1 MGSGI
6 STFNEDEFIIEEAK
20 FWDGSNYESNINKE
34 ETITSSNERN
44 ENNVLIK
51 QLNGQ
56 EENNKTSSTFEKSK
70 SDYIPF
76 TFEWRN
82 EDNSSDEEMEV
93 MITGSFLNDWNTC
106 IPMIKNPKTNIY
118 EYQTS
123 LPKQKH
129 FFKYIIN
136 NKWKCSSLYPTI
148 MDESKNVNNYIDLTS
163 HNLGNQNKNVNV
175 NLNVNTKD
183 NNFNV
188 ECDVGN
194 YNYNNNIDEGDSDV
208 NKKNNDGYDLK
219 YPLIKDLNLT
229 APSVISY
236 YSKEF
241 CLEYQ
246 SNQNKLCE
254 LFLPNKIYKKT
265 YYLKENNGYKKI
277 FDFPNEKID
286 HLIYNIQDFHIYK
299 KSIRFCTTE
308 RKREKLLTLIYY
320 KPK

>member
-1 MGSGI
+1 MGTEI
-6 STFNEDEFIIEEAK
+6 STFNEDEFIREEAK

-44 ENNVLIK
+44 ENKTLIK
-51 QLNGQ
+51 QLNGL
-56 EENNKTSSTFEKSK
+56 EENNKTSSTFDKSK

-76 TFEWRN
+76 KFEWRN

-93 MITGSFLNDWNTC
+93 MITGSFLNDWNTF

-123 LPKQKH
+123 LSKQKH

-136 NKWKCSSLYPTI
+136 NKWKCSSLYPTVVDKSNNI
-148 MDESKNVNNYIDLTS
+148 NNYIDLTS
-163 HNLGNQNKNVNV
+163 HNLGNSNK
-175 NLNVNTKD
+175 NLNVNANLNVNMKE
-183 NNFNV
+183 NNFKNDSEV
-188 ECDVGN
+188 SNFNDNDDG
-194 YNYNNNIDEGDSDV
+194 YGDIY
-208 NKKNNDGYDLK
+208 KKNNDGYGLK

-229 APSVISY
+229 APSAMSNY
-236 YSKEF
+236 RKKF

-246 SNQNKLCE
+246 SNQNKICE
-254 LFLPNKIYKKT
+254 LFLPNKIYKKSN
-265 YYLKENNGYKKI
+265 YLMEKNGYKKI

>member
-1 MGSGI
+1 MGTEV
-6 STFNEDEFIIEEAK
+6 STFNGDEFIREEAK

-44 ENNVLIK
+44 ENKALIN
-51 QLNGQ
+51 QLNGL
-56 EENNKTSSTFEKSK
+56 EENNKTSSTFDKSK

-76 TFEWRN
+76 KFEWRN

-93 MITGSFLNDWNTC
+93 MITGSFLNDWNTF

-123 LPKQKH
+123 LSKQKH

-136 NKWKCSSLYPTI
+136 NKWKCSSLYPTVVDKSNNI
-148 MDESKNVNNYIDLTS
+148 NNYIDLTS
-163 HNLGNQNKNVNV
+163 HNLGNSNK
-175 NLNVNTKD
+175 NLNVNANLNVNMKE
-183 NNFNV
+183 NNFN
-188 ECDVGN
+188 N
-194 YNYNNNIDEGDSDV
+194 DSDV
-208 NKKNNDGYDLK
+208 SNYNDNDDGYGDIYKKNNDGYDLK

-229 APSVISY
+229 APSVMSY
-236 YSKEF
+236 YRKKF

-246 SNQNKLCE
+246 SNQNKICE
-254 LFLPNKIYKKT
+254 LFLPNKIYKKRN
-265 YYLKENNGYKKI
+265 YLMEKNGYKKI

>member
-1 MGSGI
+1 MGTEI
-6 STFNEDEFIIEEAK
+6 RTFNEDELIREEAK
-20 FWDGSNYESNINKE
+20 FWDGSNCESNINKE

-44 ENNVLIK
+44 ENNALIK
-51 QLNGQ
+51 QLNGL
-56 EENNKTSSTFEKSK
+56 EENNKTSSTFDKSK

-76 TFEWRN
+76 KFEWKN
-82 EDNSSDEEMEV
+82 EENSSDEEMEV

-123 LPKQKH
+123 LSKQKH

-136 NKWKCSSLYPTI
+136 NKWKCSSLYPTVV
-148 MDESKNVNNYIDLTS
+148 DESNNVNNYIDLTS
-163 HNLGNQNKNVNV
+163 HNFGNSNKNVNV
-175 NLNVNTKD
+175 NVNANLNVNMKE
-183 NNFNV
+183 NNFNIDY
-188 ECDVGN
+188 DVD
-194 YNYNNNIDEGDSDV
+194 NYNNNDDVDV

-229 APSVISY
+229 APNVMNNY
-236 YSKEF
+236 RKKF

-246 SNQNKLCE
+246 SNQNKICE
-254 LFLPNKIYKKT
+254 FFLPNKIYKKNN
-265 YYLKENNGYKKI
+265 YLMENNGYKKI
-277 FDFPNEKID
+277 FEFPNEKID
-286 HLIYNIQDFHIYK
+286 HLIYNIQNFLIYK
-299 KSIRFCTTE
+299 NSIRFCTTE

>member
-1 MGSGI
+1 MGTEI
-6 STFNEDEFIIEEAK
+6 STFNEDEFIREEAK

-44 ENNVLIK
+44 ENKALIN
-51 QLNGQ
+51 QLNGL
-56 EENNKTSSTFEKSK
+56 EENNKTSSTFDKSK

-76 TFEWRN
+76 KFEWRN

-93 MITGSFLNDWNTC
+93 MITGSFLNDWNTF

-123 LPKQKH
+123 LSKQKH

-136 NKWKCSSLYPTI
+136 NKWKCSSLYPTVVDKSNNI
-148 MDESKNVNNYIDLTS
+148 NNYIDLTS
-163 HNLGNQNKNVNV
+163 HNLGNSNK
-175 NLNVNTKD
+175 NLNVNANLNVNMKE
-183 NNFNV
+183 NNFKNDSEV
-188 ECDVGN
+188 SNFNDNDDG
-194 YNYNNNIDEGDSDV
+194 YGDIY
-208 NKKNNDGYDLK
+208 KKNNDGYGLK

-229 APSVISY
+229 APSVMSNY
-236 YSKEF
+236 RKKF

-246 SNQNKLCE
+246 SNQNKICE
-254 LFLPNKIYKKT
+254 LFLPNKIYKKSN
-265 YYLKENNGYKKI
+265 YLMEKNGYKKI

>member
-1 MGSGI
+1 MGTEI
-6 STFNEDEFIIEEAK
+6 STLNEDEFIREEAK

-44 ENNVLIK
+44 ENNALLK

-56 EENNKTSSTFEKSK
+56 EENNKTSSTFDKSK
-70 SDYIPF
+70 SDYILF
-76 TFEWRN
+76 KFEWRN
-82 EDNSSDEEMEV
+82 EENSSDEEMEV
-93 MITGSFLNDWNTC
+93 MITGSFLNNWNTC

-123 LPKQKH
+123 LSKQKH

-136 NKWKCSSLYPTI
+136 NKWKCSSLYPTA
-148 MDESKNVNNYIDLTS
+148 MDESNNINNYIDLTS
-163 HNLGNQNKNVNV
+163 HNIGNSNKNVNI
-175 NLNVNTKD
+175 NLNIKMKD
-183 NNFNV
+183 NNLNIG
-188 ECDVGN
+188 CGVGN
-194 YNYNNNIDEGDSDV
+194 YNNKGNDDGDSDV
-208 NKKNNDGYDLK
+208 YKKNNDGYDVK

-229 APSVISY
+229 APSIMSNY
-236 YSKEF
+236 RNKF

-246 SNQNKLCE
+246 SNQNKICK
-254 LFLPNKIYKKT
+254 LFLPNKIYKKSN
-265 YYLKENNGYKKI
+265 YLMETDGYKKI